1 MCSAQTAHT
10 LVLES
15 RQQALRAYC
24 STVIKGLFREVTYK
38 LNADF
43 EFYITLWFYEEDF
56 GWKGYKGKMLEG
68 DDNYIKVGAN
78 MYLTSY
84 HISSYSFRP

>member
-1 MCSAQTAHT
+1 M
-10 LVLES
+10 
-15 RQQALRAYC
+15 LRAYC

-43 EFYITLWFYEEDF
+43 EFYITLWFYEENF

-68 DDNYIKVGAN
+68 EDNYIKVGAN
-78 MYLTSY
+78 R
-84 HISSYSFRP
+84 ISWYSFRSKNADPQKCSDYLVKN

>member
-1 MCSAQTAHT
+1 
-10 LVLES
+10 
-15 RQQALRAYC
+15 
-24 STVIKGLFREVTYK
+24 VIKGLFREVTYK

-68 DDNYIKVGAN
+68 EDNYIKVGTFFQTN
-78 MYLTSY
+78 
-84 HISSYSFRP
+84 

>member
-1 MCSAQTAHT
+1 M
-10 LVLES
+10 
-15 RQQALRAYC
+15 LRAYC

-68 DDNYIKVGAN
+68 EDNYIKVGTFSN
-78 MYLTSY
+78 FSCVFQNPNIFFQYK
-84 HISSYSFRP
+84 F